1 MINRGLFDFPGF
13 GWRGHFEELNRMR
26 RHLDHVFGQLGE
38 GQPVQQTSGVFPLI
52 NLTESK
58 DAYIVRAELP
68 GVSAEDLDI
77 QTTGRNIS
85 VTGRR
90 QLDPD
95 KSAKYHR
102 RERET
107 GRFAR
112 AVALP
117 GDIDREGVSATL
129 KDGILQVT
137 APKSEAAKPR
147 QIKIS

>member
-1 MINRGLFDFPGF
+1 MISRRFWDFPGF
-13 GWRGHFEELNRMR
+13 GLRGHFEELDRMR
-26 RHLDHVFGQLGE
+26 RQLDQIMGQWGE
-38 GQPVQQTSGVFPLI
+38 TQPTLQTSGVFPLI
-52 NLTESK
+52 NLTETK
-58 DAYIVRAELP
+58 DAYVVRAELP

-77 QTTGRNIS
+77 QTTGRNLSI
-85 VTGRR
+85 TGQRKSNT
-90 QLDPD
+90 DT
-95 KSAKYHR
+95 SAKFHR

-117 GDIDREGVSATL
+117 GDIDREWVSARL
-129 KDGILQVT
+129 KDGILQIT